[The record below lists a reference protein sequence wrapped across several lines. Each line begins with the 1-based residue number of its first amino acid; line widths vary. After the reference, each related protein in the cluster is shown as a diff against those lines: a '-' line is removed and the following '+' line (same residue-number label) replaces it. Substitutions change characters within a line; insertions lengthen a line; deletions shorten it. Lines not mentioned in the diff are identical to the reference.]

1 MFGRAGNPK
10 GYSQAKSRTSIIH
23 VSHTGYETATT
34 LWYSPTVPDKLSAA
48 LITKA
53 QP

>member
-1 MFGRAGNPK
+1 MINI
-10 GYSQAKSRTSIIH
+10 YIYIYI
-23 VSHTGYETATT
+23 YETATT